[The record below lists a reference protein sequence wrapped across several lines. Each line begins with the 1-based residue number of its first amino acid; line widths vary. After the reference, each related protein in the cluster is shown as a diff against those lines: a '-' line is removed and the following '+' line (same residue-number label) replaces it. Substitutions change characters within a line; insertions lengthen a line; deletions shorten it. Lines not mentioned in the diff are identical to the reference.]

1 MTVRQSATALLACA
15 LPISA
20 IAGSPRLSTVFPAG
34 GPRGGEIEIVCSGN
48 NLADAREFLFDTPGF
63 TVTEIKPPAEGEKN
77 KIKAKVKV
85 APDVRLGEH
94 SFRVVTA
101 SGISDLRLFYV
112 SPFPLVEEAPDK
124 ENANKPQPVPLGTTV
139 YGRTQGEDQDK
150 YEVEAKKGQ
159 RISAEVIGARLQTGA
174 IYDSFIVISKAD
186 GTVLTA
192 VDDAAFTRQD
202 PVASVVAPED
212 GKYVVTIKDAT
223 NSGPGECA
231 YMLHIGS
238 FPRPVAVYPPG
249 GAVGEDLKVQLIG
262 DALGTV
268 EKTVKLSAQAD
279 EKFELFAE
287 QGQPAPQPNFIRV
300 APFPNALE
308 AEPNNE
314 VASAPAV
321 GKELPLALNGII
333 EKAGDVDCFKITA
346 KKGVDYDVSV
356 FARRLRSPLD
366 SVLSIYDA
374 KGSRIANND
383 DSGSPD
389 SYIRWKA
396 PADGEFIIGVND
408 QLLRGGPIFTY
419 RVEIAPVAPRVT
431 VWLPEMVQN
440 SNQERRAIVVPKGN
454 RYASLVRVKRWDV
467 GGDIQLE
474 PKDLPPGVTVIT
486 GPIDKSVDTVPVVFE
501 AAPDAQLSARA
512 FEFKAKLTAPE
523 TANTP
528 SRVEQD
534 IDVAENG
541 NQKSFYSLTEN
552 KLAVAVA
559 EEIPVKL
566 TLVQPK
572 VPVLQTGSMNIK
584 VVAER
589 KGDFKG
595 PISIALLYAPPGIA
609 SAGTFQIKE
618 GENETLVPISANGNA
633 ALAKWKICVVGSAD
647 FGKGTV
653 WFSTQ
658 LAEIEVAAPYLAGS
672 IARTFIDQGDSTIVT
687 VKLDQKAEFPGKAKL
702 TLSGLP
708 PGTTAEEKEITKDDK
723 EVKITVK
730 AAPDAQPGLHKQIF
744 AAFTLLRDGEP
755 MVSTFAQGGIL
766 RVDKAS
772 VAKKEDPKK

>member
-1 MTVRQSATALLACA
+1 MTARQSATALLACA
-15 LPISA
+15 LPLSA
-20 IAGSPRLSTVFPAG
+20 IAGSPRVATVFPAG
-34 GPRGGEIEIVCSGN
+34 GQRGGEIEIVCSGN
-48 NLADAREFLFDTPGF
+48 NLSDAREFLFDTPGF

-85 APDVRLGEH
+85 APEVRLGEH

-101 SGISDLRLFYV
+101 SGVSDLRLFYV
-112 SPFPLVEEAPDK
+112 SPFPLVEEAADK

-159 RISAEVIGARLQTGA
+159 RISAEVIGARLQTGS
-174 IYDSFIVISKAD
+174 IYDSYIVISKAD

-262 DALGTV
+262 DALGSV

-279 EKFELFAE
+279 EAFELFAE
-287 QGQPAPQPNFIRV
+287 QGQPAPQPNFVRV

-308 AEPNNE
+308 VEPNDD
-314 VASAPAV
+314 VTKATATDKP
-321 GKELPLALNGII
+321 LPLAMNGII
-333 EKAGDVDCFKITA
+333 EKKGDVDCFKFTA
-346 KKGVDYDVSV
+346 KKGVDYDVTV
-356 FARRLRSPLD
+356 FARQLRSPLD
-366 SVLSIYDA
+366 SILEIYDL
-374 KGSRIANND
+374 KGNRLATND
-383 DSGSPD
+383 DSGNPD
-389 SYIRWKA
+389 SYLRWKA
-396 PADGEFIIGVND
+396 PEDAQYYIGIRD
-408 QLLRGGPIFTY
+408 QLYRGGPTFTY
-419 RVEIAPVAPRVT
+419 RVEVQPVAPRVT

-467 GGDIQLE
+467 GGDIQLDARDM
-474 PKDLPPGVTVIT
+474 PAGVTAIT

-501 AAPDAQLSARA
+501 AAVDAPLAARS
-512 FEFKAKLTAPE
+512 FEIKAKFTAPE
-523 TANTP
+523 AANTP
-528 SRVEQD
+528 SRVEQA

-541 NQKSFYSLTEN
+541 NQKSFYSLVEN
-552 KLAVAVA
+552 ELAVAVA

-572 VPVLQTGSMNIK
+572 VPVLQTGSMNLKI
-584 VVAER
+584 VAER
-589 KGDFKG
+589 KNDFKG
-595 PISIALLYAPPGIA
+595 QISVALLYAPPGIA
-609 SAGTFQIKE
+609 SAGTFQIRE
-618 GENETLVPISANGNA
+618 GENETVVPISAAANA

-658 LAEIEVAAPYLAGS
+658 LAEVEVAAPYLAGS
-672 IARTFIDQGDSTIVT
+672 IARTFVDQGDSTNIT
-687 VKLDQKAEFPGKAKL
+687 VKLEQKVEFPGKAKL

-708 PGTTAEEKEITKDDK
+708 PGATAEEKEITKDDK
-723 EVKITVK
+723 EVKIVVK
-730 AAPDAQPGLHKQIF
+730 AAPDAQPGLHKQLF
-744 AAFTLLRDGEP
+744 AAFTLVRDGEP
-755 MVSTFAQGGIL
+755 MVSSFGQGGVL

-772 VAKKEDPKK
+772 VAKKEEPKK